1 MNLQEELNESQLKA
15 VKYCD
20 GPSLVIAGA
29 GSGKTRVLTYK
40 IAYLLEQGYKPRNI
54 LALTFTNKAAREMRT
69 RIGRLVGEQQSSQL
83 WMGTFHSI
91 FARVL
96 RIDGNLMGYLP
107 NFTIYDESDS
117 KSLLKRIIKEKGL
130 DEKVYK
136 PNSVMGRISEAKNKL
151 ILPERYAADRYA
163 LMRDEG
169 AKMPEIHDIYT
180 TYCNRCKI
188 ANAMDFDDLLLNT
201 YYLFHNNP
209 DICNYW
215 AEKFDFV
222 LVDEY
227 QDTNYAQ
234 HQIVLQLTGKKQNV
248 CVVGD
253 DAQSIYSFRG
263 ANIDNILSFT
273 KTYPNALTFKL
284 ERNYR
289 STKRIVAAAN
299 SLIKHNEYQIE
310 KNVYSENQEGEALI
324 LKNAYS
330 DREEAIIVC
339 KDIQQLRRTKGY
351 KYSDFAVLYRTNA
364 QSRAFEEA
372 MRKEMIPYRVYGG
385 LSFYSRKEIKDV
397 LAYFRLIA
405 NTADEEAFKRIIN
418 YPARGIGD
426 TTIGKII
433 TAANQYAVSLWDVAF
448 NPQAYSLE
456 VSSSVISKLK
466 SFCQMIVGFTE
477 ASQSCDAY
485 EVGRQIILS
494 SGIKDDIYSG
504 NDVEDVSRQENL
516 EELLSSIQDF
526 VATRREEG
534 NATSIFEY
542 LQEVSLITDLDSNKD
557 ADVPKVHLMTIHSA
571 KGLEF
576 PVVFIVGVEENIFP
590 SPQSIYSL
598 KALEEERRL
607 FYVAITRAKHH
618 CIITNAQNRWRFGKQ
633 EIDIPSRFLRDI
645 DSRYISDGTKQYWN
659 SENQG
664 FRNLGTQKI
673 WNSGTQGFRNLGTQK
688 FRKLGNSETPESF
701 RTVQTS
707 QPHAQTPNSL
717 QPGTIIEH
725 ERFGIGT
732 VIRVEGQGENTKAT
746 VEFRNL
752 GTKQLLLKF
761 ARFKIVKA

>member
-310 KNVYSENQEGEALI
+310 KMSIAKI
-324 LKNAYS
+324 
-330 DREEAIIVC
+330 
-339 KDIQQLRRTKGY
+339 
-351 KYSDFAVLYRTNA
+351 
-364 QSRAFEEA
+364 
-372 MRKEMIPYRVYGG
+372 RKVR
-385 LSFYSRKEIKDV
+385 
-397 LAYFRLIA
+397 
-405 NTADEEAFKRIIN
+405 
-418 YPARGIGD
+418 
-426 TTIGKII
+426 
-433 TAANQYAVSLWDVAF
+433 
-448 NPQAYSLE
+448 
-456 VSSSVISKLK
+456 
-466 SFCQMIVGFTE
+466 
-477 ASQSCDAY
+477 
-485 EVGRQIILS
+485 LS
-494 SGIKDDIYSG
+494 S
-504 NDVEDVSRQENL
+504 
-516 EELLSSIQDF
+516 
-526 VATRREEG
+526 
-534 NATSIFEY
+534 
-542 LQEVSLITDLDSNKD
+542 
-557 ADVPKVHLMTIHSA
+557 
-571 KGLEF
+571 
-576 PVVFIVGVEENIFP
+576 
-590 SPQSIYSL
+590 
-598 KALEEERRL
+598 
-607 FYVAITRAKHH
+607 
-618 CIITNAQNRWRFGKQ
+618 
-633 EIDIPSRFLRDI
+633 
-645 DSRYISDGTKQYWN
+645 
-659 SENQG
+659 
-664 FRNLGTQKI
+664 
-673 WNSGTQGFRNLGTQK
+673 
-688 FRKLGNSETPESF
+688 
-701 RTVQTS
+701 
-707 QPHAQTPNSL
+707 
-717 QPGTIIEH
+717 
-725 ERFGIGT
+725 
-732 VIRVEGQGENTKAT
+732 
-746 VEFRNL
+746 
-752 GTKQLLLKF
+752 
-761 ARFKIVKA
+761 

>member
-1 MNLQEELNESQLKA
+1 MNLQDELNSSQLQA

-40 IAYLLEQGYKPRNI
+40 IAYLLEQGYAPHNI
-54 LALTFTNKAAREMRT
+54 LALTFTNKAANEMRT
-69 RIGRLVGEQQSSQL
+69 RIGVLVGEALASQL

-96 RIDGNLMGYLP
+96 RIDGNILGYTP
-107 NFTIYDESDS
+107 NFTIYDEIDS
-117 KSLLKRIIKEKGL
+117 KSLLKRIIKEKAL

-136 PNSVMGRISEAKNKL
+136 PNAVMGRICEAKNKL
-151 ILPERYAADRYA
+151 ILPEQYAADRYVRV
-163 LMRDEG
+163 RDEG
-169 AKMPEIHDIYT
+169 VKMPEIHDIYT
-180 TYCNRCKI
+180 TYCNRCKA

-234 HQIVLQLTGKKQNV
+234 HRIVLQLTETKHKV

-263 ANIDNILSFT
+263 ANIDNILQFT
-273 KTYPNALTFKL
+273 KIYPDAKTFKL

-310 KNVYSENQEGEALI
+310 KNVYSENQEGDALI

-330 DREEAIIVC
+330 DREEATIVC
-339 KDIQQLRRTKGY
+339 NHIAQLRRAKGY

-364 QSRAFEEA
+364 QSRVFEEV
-372 MRKEMIPYRVYGG
+372 MRKEMIPYRIYGG
-385 LSFYSRKEIKDV
+385 LSFYSRKEIKDI

-405 NTADEEAFKRIIN
+405 NTSDEEAFKRIIN

-426 TTIGKII
+426 TTLSKII
-433 TAANQYAVSLWDVAF
+433 AVANQNAVSLWEVACH
-448 NPQAYSLE
+448 PQDYSLA
-456 VSSSVISKLK
+456 VSSSVLTRLAD
-466 SFCQMIVGFTE
+466 FCRMIIRFAE
-477 ASQSCDAY
+477 IAQDSDAY
-485 EVGRQIILS
+485 EVGKQIVYV
-494 SGIKDDIYSG
+494 SGIREEIYGST
-504 NDVEDVSRQENL
+504 DVEDVSRQENL
-516 EELLSSIQDF
+516 EELLSSMQDF
-526 VATRREEG
+526 VVTRREEG
-534 NATSIFEY
+534 TSTSLFDY
-542 LQEVSLITDLDSNKD
+542 LQEVSLITDLDSDKSI
-557 ADVPKVHLMTIHSA
+557 DVPKVHLMTIHSA

-590 SPQSIYSL
+590 SPQSLYSL
-598 KALEEERRL
+598 RAIEEERRL

-618 CIITNAQNRWRFGKQ
+618 CIITSAQNRWRFGKM
-633 EIDIPSRFLRDI
+633 EIDVPSRFLRDI
-645 DSRYISDGTKQYWN
+645 DSRYLSTGIHTK
-659 SENQG
+659 SSI
-664 FRNLGTQKI
+664 TI
-673 WNSGTQGFRNLGTQK
+673 
-688 FRKLGNSETPESF
+688 
-701 RTVQTS
+701 
-707 QPHAQTPNSL
+707 PHAPKAGNFRPVHFREISREPVPTVNRGSTNTAASL
-717 QPGTIIEH
+717 QPGTVIEH
-725 ERFGIGT
+725 ERFGIGK
-732 VIRVEGQGENTKAT
+732 VIRVDGQGENTKAT
-746 VEFRNL
+746 VEFHNL

-761 ARFKIVKA
+761 ARFKIVNQ